1 MPSSKVGLLIGYTV
15 LVFATAVLFVELGG
29 AAAFAAALGT
39 TVIGAAIGWTVLGAA
54 MVLTVMV
61 VGDGI

>member
-1 MPSSKVGLLIGYTV
+1 MASSEVGLLIGYTI
-15 LVFATAVLFVELGG
+15 LVFAAAVLFVELGG
-29 AAAFAAALGT
+29 AAAFAAALGA
-39 TVIGAAIGWTVLGAA
+39 TVISAAIGWAVLGGA